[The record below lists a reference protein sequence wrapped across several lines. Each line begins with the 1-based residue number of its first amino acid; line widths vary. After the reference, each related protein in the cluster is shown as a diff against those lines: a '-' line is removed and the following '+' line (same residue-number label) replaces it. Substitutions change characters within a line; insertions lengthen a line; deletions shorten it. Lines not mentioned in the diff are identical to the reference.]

1 MARAYYKDELLLT
14 TRIKALSLAIIL
26 LKKRAGRIKNQE
38 DKFILETSAEILQK
52 MQLELFTER
61 EKLV

>member
-1 MARAYYKDELLLT
+1 MARAYYKNELLLT